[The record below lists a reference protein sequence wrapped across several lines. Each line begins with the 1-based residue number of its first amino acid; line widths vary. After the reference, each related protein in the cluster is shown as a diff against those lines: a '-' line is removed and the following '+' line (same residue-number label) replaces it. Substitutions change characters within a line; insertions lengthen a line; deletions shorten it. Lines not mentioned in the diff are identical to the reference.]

1 MPCYCCPASAAVSA
15 QEPQYKANVPASV
28 TTPDKVRTELLG
40 DLDFF
45 DGMPS
50 KDTVKK
56 AYDFLDTARGAEA
69 FLNGIPAASIYAVL
83 EGIKEAG
90 VNVGDLGIFE
100 ELMDARSLYLTPNS
114 TTIYNMFE
122 LNVKDGPI
130 VVEVPTGVLDPL
142 TTPISATSRTSV
154 SPVRTRARAANTCS
168 CTATTRVS
176 FLKTDISW

>member
-1 MPCYCCPASAAVSA
+1 MNIIRTRLCVAFGALLLLSTFPAVSS
-15 QEPQYKANVPASV
+15 QKPQYRANVPASV
-28 TTPDKVRTELLG
+28 LTPDKVRTELLG

-56 AYDFLDTARGAEA
+56 SYDFLDTARGAET

-114 TTIYNMFE
+114 TTIYNMAE
-122 LNVKDGPI
+122 INVK
-130 VVEVPTGVLDPL
+130 EVAAHLASDA
-142 TTPISATSRTSV
+142 S
-154 SPVRTRARAANTCS
+154 SPQC
-168 CTATTRVS
+168 
-176 FLKTDISW
+176 